1 MQQLNLDYFA
11 MIVEY
16 GGLTKAAEK
25 LYVSQSSLSQYLKRL
40 ESNLGVRLFDR
51 STTPMKLTYA
61 GEKYYAYVDQLRK
74 MSQDISQELKDIK
87 GENCGRIRLGIPL
100 WRGACMLPE
109 FFPAFHRDYPGI
121 TLELMEDSG
130 SRLEAALLDDAID
143 LAVINVLREPL
154 LDDRLEMEII
164 FDEPILYAA
173 PTEHP
178 AVQKTLASYQYSNC
192 VPVAPTELVNEI
204 PLISTKQG
212 QKSTRLVKN
221 FLQKN
226 DLNPEVALETVNL
239 TTAINLVAK
248 NVGAA
253 FVPAEGAVTCKHP
266 GKVTFFL
273 MDSPDLIWHLAV
285 IYRRG
290 RYLGRLPR
298 MFIDAMKSALGNR
311 KF

>member
-1 MQQLNLDYFA
+1 
-11 MIVEY
+11 
-16 GGLTKAAEK
+16 
-25 LYVSQSSLSQYLKRL
+25 
-40 ESNLGVRLFDR
+40 
-51 STTPMKLTYA
+51 
-61 GEKYYAYVDQLRK
+61 
-74 MSQDISQELKDIK
+74 
-87 GENCGRIRLGIPL
+87 
-100 WRGACMLPE
+100 MLPE
-109 FFPAFHRDYPGI
+109 FFPAFHRNYPGI

-239 TTAINLVAK
+239 TTAINLVAE

>member
-11 MIVEY
+11 MIVEC

-192 VPVAPTELVNEI
+192 VPLAPTELVNEI

>member
-1 MQQLNLDYFA
+1 
-11 MIVEY
+11 MIVEC

-87 GENCGRIRLGIPL
+87 EENCGRIRLGIPL

-109 FFPAFHRDYPGI
+109 FFPAFHRNYPGI
-121 TLELMEDSG
+121 TLKLMEDSG

-239 TTAINLVAK
+239 TTAINLVAE